1 MARKPTQKR
10 AKVTVDAIIEAG
22 FIAVAQSGIHGATTR
37 QIADISGVG
46 VGSLYEYFEN
56 KEAIYVAMNERF
68 VDDILEMLRKFT
80 PELVRVSLG
89 DLVKQLLYLFRDLL
103 QMHNGVYLKYF
114 RYSRYSPQIES
125 ALMELAM
132 HYAMYNPKYL
142 RVQNMLTISYICING
157 GIHSVTRHLNSPNPN
172 MTFDELIEGLSRM
185 TTSYANAELELA
197 SKGLGED
204 LLLT

>member
-10 AKVTVDAIIEAG
+10 AKVTVDAIVEAG

-56 KEAIYVAMNERF
+56 KEAIYVAMNQRF
-68 VDDILEMLRKFT
+68 VDDILEMLKEFRPK
-80 PELVRVSLG
+80 LVRVSLE
-89 DLVKQLLYLFRDLL
+89 DLVTQLLYLFRDLL
-103 QMHNGVYLKYF
+103 QLHNGVYLKYF

-132 HYAMYNPKYL
+132 HYVMYNPQYL

-157 GIHSVTRHLNSPNPN
+157 GIYSVTRHLSSPNPN
-172 MTFDELIEGLSRM
+172 MTFDELVEGLARM
-185 TTSYANAELELA
+185 TTSYANAELALA
-197 SKGLGED
+197 SKGFE
-204 LLLT
+204 